1 MNVHFNFKHKQ
12 AYGPGTFIDVGMYI
26 KFEFILLNNHGKV
39 EIEVKRIELDEG
51 KMAV

>member
-1 MNVHFNFKHKQ
+1 
-12 AYGPGTFIDVGMYI
+12 MYI
-26 KFEFILLNNHGKV
+26 KFEFIILNNNGKA